1 MALPENI
8 EELRS
13 KELSFEAL
21 EKQEILQYEVYLAA
35 GSNRAVVS
43 EQTSLLLSQ
52 LMTMN
57 PTGLARRPPDYVL
70 DQIQSLNTTHRLG
83 HLLCRSRRPD
93 FLLDIINQRQ
103 QSSSSQSM
111 PWLAGLVQNSE
122 GSLSQLPVQ
131 CLCEFL
137 LSSTGSPIEKQS
149 KQQQLLSHLQLLL
162 SDPLQ
167 DSQQA
172 CEVLEYFLRRLS
184 SQSSGSRLQ
193 AITGLKLV
201 LNTISVD
208 EEHMDVDNETDS

>member
-1 MALPENI
+1 MALPEVI
-8 EELRS
+8 EEERA
-13 KELSFEAL
+13 KELRLEAM
-21 EKQEILQYEVYLAA
+21 EKQEILQYEIYLAA
-35 GSNRAVVS
+35 GSNRAIVS
-43 EQTSLLLSQ
+43 EHTSLLLSQ
-52 LMTMN
+52 LMTMS
-57 PTGLARRPPDYVL
+57 PTGIARRPPDYVL
-70 DQIQSLNTTHRLG
+70 DQIQLLNTTHRLG

-93 FLLDIINQRQ
+93 FLLDIIQRQ
-103 QSSSSQSM
+103 QASSSQSM

-137 LSSTGSPIEKQS
+137 LSSTSGQIEKQS

-184 SQSSGSRLQ
+184 SQSSSSRSQ
-193 AITGLKLV
+193 AISGLKLV
-201 LNTISVD
+201 LNTIAVD
-208 EEHMDVDNETDS
+208 EEHMDVDNENDS